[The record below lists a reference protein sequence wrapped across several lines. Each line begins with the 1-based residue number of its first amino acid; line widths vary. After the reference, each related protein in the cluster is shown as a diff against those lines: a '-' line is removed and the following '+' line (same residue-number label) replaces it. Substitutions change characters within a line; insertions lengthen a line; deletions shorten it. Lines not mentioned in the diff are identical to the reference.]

1 MIRSQLARAMS
12 KVLHL
17 PDAIP
22 LSFNEHVVILE
33 AIQRRDADAA
43 RAAMQAHLEAALRRY
58 AAATEGNSPP
68 RSRVHGSSTAG

>member
-1 MIRSQLARAMS
+1 
-12 KVLHL
+12 
-17 PDAIP
+17 
-22 LSFNEHVVILE
+22 LE